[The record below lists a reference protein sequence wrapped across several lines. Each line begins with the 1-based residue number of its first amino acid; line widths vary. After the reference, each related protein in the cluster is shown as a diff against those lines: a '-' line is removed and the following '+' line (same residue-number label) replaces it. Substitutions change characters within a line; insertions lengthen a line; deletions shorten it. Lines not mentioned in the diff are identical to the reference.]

1 MIYPAVNDTLVFTDD
16 VKRSIDGL
24 PREDCVFSDPHGTSE
39 IFALPDDRYQFV
51 LQKSSGKSKARTAI
65 EMHLT
70 EALPSFDSVLLYRG
84 IGKKKQQFLVVIH
97 CVSERQKSVPESIR
111 DHFIAPEVSGKF
123 GNVLVQVY
131 GDAHHMSLREWREQ
145 VKNISPKSVLSILER
160 IAIALNDICKKGH
173 ALFRFS
179 PDTID
184 VSGNNV
190 RFMGVHSIGFPW
202 DETAVSQ
209 FPRAEL
215 AAVPPECRVYM
226 CRPASMLQ
234 CVYTF
239 GALAYFLV
247 AGVDMPTC
255 EVLDYEPALEPRA
268 FNPAFPIGWDALILK
283 AVSAVPVGRFISINA
298 FLEKIRAQY
307 KVMQMRMNCRDALS
321 YDAAVDTHIGIT
333 KCLHCPVNQDVVLMH
348 QSADGQRILMVV
360 GDGIST
366 ATYGSGDI
374 ASRLLS
380 EAAEAIWMQ
389 QMVNCEVIEPRQLVA
404 DILNRANEAI
414 NRYIDDHFADKN
426 PQSSECM
433 GSTGIVAII
442 EKNILTLASIGDS
455 RAYII
460 RDEDMACITRDH
472 NLYTVGIL
480 NGIPVETCALHAH
493 AASIVQCL
501 GYARDDKG
509 NLEPLNFDT
518 YQFRLLPDDNL
529 LITTDGILN
538 YIDKDVVKGEQR
550 IAATILSGNR
560 AAIACLELILLAN
573 IGGGGDNCGLGVV
586 RVKAAAKKKSRQ
598 TSEKKP
604 SQD

>member
-1 MIYPAVNDTLVFTDD
+1 MVYPAVNDTLVFTDD
-16 VKRSIDGL
+16 VKRCIDGL
-24 PREDCVFSDPHGTSE
+24 PCEGCVFSDPHGACE
-39 IFALPDDRYQFV
+39 IVSLSGERYQFV
-51 LQKSSGKSKARTAI
+51 MRKSPGKAKARTSVEI
-65 EMHLT
+65 HLT

-84 IGKKKQQFLVVIH
+84 IGKKKQHFLVVVH
-97 CVSERQKSVPESIR
+97 CLSDHQKNVPESIR
-111 DHFIAPEVSGKF
+111 EHFVEPEVSGKY
-123 GNVLVQVY
+123 GHVLIQVY

-145 VKNISPKSVLSILER
+145 VKNVSPKSVLSILER
-160 IAIALNDICKKGH
+160 IAVALNDICKKGH

-184 VSGNNV
+184 VSGNSV

-202 DETAVSQ
+202 DETAVSR

-215 AAVPPECRVYM
+215 AAVPPECRIYM

-234 CVYTF
+234 CVYAF
-239 GALAYFLV
+239 GALAFFLI

-255 EVLDYEPALEPRA
+255 EALDYEPALEPRA

-298 FLEKIRAQY
+298 FLDKIRAQY
-307 KVMQMRMNCRDALS
+307 KVMQMRMNHRDALS

-374 ASRLLS
+374 ASHLLA
-380 EAAEAIWMQ
+380 EAADEVWTQ
-389 QMVNCEVIEPRQLVA
+389 QMVNCDVIEPRQLAA

-414 NRYIDDHFADKN
+414 NDYIDAHFADQN

-433 GSTGIVAII
+433 GSTAIVAII

-501 GYARDDKG
+501 GYARDEEG

-518 YQFRLLPDDNL
+518 YQFRLIPGDHL
-529 LITTDGILN
+529 LITTDGVLD
-538 YIDKDVVKGEQR
+538 YIDRDVVKGEQR
-550 IAATILSGNR
+550 IASTILSGNR

-573 IGGGGDNCGLGVV
+573 IGGGGDNCGLGIVHV
-586 RVKAAAKKKSRQ
+586 NAAAKKKNRQ
-598 TSEKKP
+598 MCEKK
-604 SQD
+604 DNT